1 VDAIASVSPL
11 LMGRSLS
18 LPSGCHNMSLM
29 TIQCMPQV
37 SVCIRPVYVIGI
49 RQIALRAF
57 VIAGPSALGDTVQTG
72 VPKGVKTDE

>member
-1 VDAIASVSPL
+1 
-11 LMGRSLS
+11 
-18 LPSGCHNMSLM
+18 LPQYVLNDNPVYAAG
-29 TIQCMPQV
+29 QCMYPA

>member
-1 VDAIASVSPL
+1 MYPA
-11 LMGRSLS
+11 
-18 LPSGCHNMSLM
+18 
-29 TIQCMPQV
+29 

-57 VIAGPSALGDTVQTG
+57 VIAGPSALGDTVQIG